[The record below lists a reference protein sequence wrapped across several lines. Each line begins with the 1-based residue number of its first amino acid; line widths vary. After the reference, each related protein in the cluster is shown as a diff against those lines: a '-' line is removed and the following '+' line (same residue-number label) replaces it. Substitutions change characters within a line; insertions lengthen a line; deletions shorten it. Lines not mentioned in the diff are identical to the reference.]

1 MSALDELGQVLNDS
15 LTRAE
20 QAPDS
25 RNRPI
30 SLYLTNNDSIQMTE
44 DTVSLG
50 ATTDVMRWYSGSTT
64 SGLDYWG
71 PGIWVS

>member
-1 MSALDELGQVLNDS
+1 MPQLDQLAQMLTDS

-20 QAPDS
+20 RQPDS

-30 SLYLTNNDSIQMTE
+30 ALYFTANDYIQMTE
-44 DTVSLG
+44 DTMSV
-50 ATTDVMRWYSGSTT
+50 ATTTDVMRWYSGSTA

-71 PGIWVS
+71 LGKWAA